1 MTTTNVL
8 FSSSS
13 SLLLLSF
20 LLLKKI
26 LNLNS
31 QKRKRK
37 KKSHSNSNSIH
48 FHHLRLHQHSNIR
61 TIERSLLLLREFYIH
76 SSEPIEVAIVNS
88 GNFIYKK
95 ILSLFEFFEFC
106 VREMQKK
113 TTTTEYLLSSHHHHH
128 CCCWFIFSISIPE
141 NSFFCWSGLSSS
153 LLLVGCY
160 KNNFQLFFLSVQNTV
175 YYR

>member
-95 ILSLFEFFEFC
+95 ILSLWIFWILCF
-106 VREMQKK
+106 RNAK

-153 LLLVGCY
+153 LLLVGW
-160 KNNFQLFFLSVQNTV
+160 LL
-175 YYR
+175 